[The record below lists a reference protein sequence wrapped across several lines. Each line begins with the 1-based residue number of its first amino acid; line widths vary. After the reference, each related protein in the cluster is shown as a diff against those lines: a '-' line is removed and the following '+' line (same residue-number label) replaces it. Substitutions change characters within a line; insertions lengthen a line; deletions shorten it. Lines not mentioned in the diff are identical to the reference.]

1 MWQQSGKSMGSRVGL
16 LFYLFCFVL
25 NMGEITAYLYA
36 GGNSPVEE
44 KKTFDKTEYP
54 FVIKNSQRTKNKEN
68 FFNLWMWCL
77 LMSLNLLQT
86 NYKIYYKKITKNL
99 IGGLMNLQ

>member
-1 MWQQSGKSMGSRVGL
+1 MGSRVGL

-44 KKTFDKTEYP
+44 EKTM
-54 FVIKNSQRTKNKEN
+54 V
-68 FFNLWMWCL
+68 L
-77 LMSLNLLQT
+77 
-86 NYKIYYKKITKNL
+86 
-99 IGGLMNLQ
+99 